1 MVRAVAPWDAGEHQH
16 QMLANVELLAS
27 ITVSSARL
35 FAETQARISS
45 SFINGSHTG
54 DMVSA
59 LRVDLL
65 DPLE

>member
-1 MVRAVAPWDAGEHQH
+1 
-16 QMLANVELLAS
+16 LAS